1 MEHFSR
7 RTVSG
12 VECVTPTRKRLDAAY
27 SVWFREEMKAMISGG
42 VTRIVLDLS
51 QVEFIDSSGLGAL
64 VSLMKS
70 LGGAQNLVLCGV
82 REAPMS
88 VFRMTRMDKVFTL
101 KANELEAL
109 EGLGVIKDT

>member
-7 RTVSG
+7 RSEGG

-27 SVWFREEMKAMISGG
+27 AVWFREEMKAMITGG
-42 VTRIVLDLS
+42 VTRIVLNLS

-70 LGGAQNLVLCGV
+70 IGGAQNLVLCGL
-82 REAPMS
+82 RESPMS
-88 VFRMTRMDKVFTL
+88 VFKMTRMDKVFTL

-109 EGLGVIKDT
+109 EALGVIRDD